1 MPFCKVLLCSFSF
14 SCMSFYW
21 MSWSILSATSLN
33 KNERKKNSSHKN
45 GNSPKMIIIAKNL
58 NYFNWKS
65 LFRYFQQKKG
75 RKGFSTFIEF
85 FFRQNESWCRSYSV
99 FPFTYYIAFKALS
112 ETTGTSPDVYCQSMI
127 IIFEHHALFM

>member
-33 KNERKKNSSHKN
+33 KNEKKNSSHKN

-75 RKGFSTFIEF
+75 FGTFMEF
-85 FFRQNESWCRSYSV
+85 FFRFSRENESWCRSHSV
-99 FPFTYYIAFKALS
+99 FSFIYYIVFKGLS
-112 ETTGTSPDVYCQSMI
+112 ETTGASSDVYCQSMI